1 MIKILRFL
9 ARAILILCALPC
21 SVCMAFLWL
30 FVWTPLVLI
39 AWLFIFLVDFANG
52 KKIDTDLFKAIMWF
66 FWLYVLFD
74 IKKSERYL

>member
-1 MIKILRFL
+1 MIKITTLL

-39 AWLFIFLVDFANG
+39 AWLVQLLSDFANG
-52 KKIDTDLFKAIMWF
+52 KKIDTDLLKAIMWF
-66 FWLYVLFD
+66 FWIYVLFD